1 MASMLSKPKAPD
13 TSKQQAMLA
22 EQEARTRQQEEE
34 TKRRE
39 ASMAQ
44 ARRAR
49 TSGRASLLTGAET
62 GVAEK
67 KTTLG

>member
-13 TSKQQAMLA
+13 TSKQQTMLA

-34 TKRRE
+34 TKRRD
-39 ASMAQ
+39 AAQAQ

-49 TSGRASLLTGAET
+49 TSGRASLITSGET
-62 GVAEK
+62 GVADK
-67 KTTLG
+67 RTTLG